1 MRAVRCHAYGDLGN
15 LVVEELPT
23 PEPGPGQVLVEVH
36 AVGINFADGLMVLG
50 QYQEKPPVPFTPGL
64 EAAGVVAACGEG
76 VTRVR
81 PGDRVACLVDTGA
94 YADTLLA
101 PEDRLFPLP
110 DGMDMATAAA
120 FPVVYGTSHVALDRR
135 ARLQPGET
143 LLVHGAAGGVGLT
156 AVEIGRAMGATVIAS
171 ASTPEKLAVA
181 ALHGAEHLIDY
192 TREDLRQRV
201 REITDG
207 RGADVIYDP
216 VGGDVFD
223 ASLRCIAWEGRL
235 VVIGF
240 ASGRI
245 PQAPANLLLVKNIA
259 VIGLFWGAYRQRD
272 PKVVR
277 DSLETLFGWWAE
289 GRLKPHV
296 SHRLDLADAAAAIG
310 LLRER
315 RSTGKVVLTT
325 GRSEPGAGPHG

>member
-1 MRAVRCHAYGDLGN
+1 MRAVRCHAYGDLAN
-15 LVVEELPT
+15 LSVDEVPV
-23 PEPGPGQVLVEVH
+23 PDPGPGQVRVAVH

-50 QYQEKPPVPFTPGL
+50 QYQEKPPLPFVPGL
-64 EAAGVVAACGEG
+64 EAAGIVEACGEG

-81 PGDRVACLVDTGA
+81 PGDRVAALVDTGA
-94 YADTLLA
+94 YAEYLVA
-101 PEDRLFPLP
+101 PEDRLFPVP
-110 DGMDMATAAA
+110 DGMDLVTAAS

-171 ASTPEKLAVA
+171 ASSPEKLAVA
-181 ALHGAEHLIDY
+181 ALHGAGHLIDY
-192 TREDLRQRV
+192 SHEDLRARV

-223 ASLRCIAWEGRL
+223 TSLRCIAWEGRL
-235 VVIGF
+235 IVIGF

-245 PQAPANLLLVKNIA
+245 PQAPANILLVKNIS

-272 PKVVR
+272 PQVVR
-277 DSLETLFGWWAE
+277 DSLDTLFGWYGE
-289 GRLKPHV
+289 GKLKPHI
-296 SHRLDLADAAAAIG
+296 SHRLDLAEAAAGIG
-310 LLRER
+310 LLRDR
-315 RSTGKVVLTT
+315 QSTGKVVLTT
-325 GRSEPGAGPHG
+325 GRTE

>member
-1 MRAVRCHAYGDLGN
+1 MRAVRCHAYGDLAN
-15 LVVEELPT
+15 LSVDEVPT
-23 PEPGPGQVLVEVH
+23 PEPGPGEVLVAVH

-50 QYQEKPPVPFTPGL
+50 QYQEKPALPFIPGL
-64 EAAGVVAACGEG
+64 EAAGVVEACGKG
-76 VTRVR
+76 VTRVA
-81 PGDRVACLVDTGA
+81 PGDRVVALVDTGA
-94 YADTLLA
+94 YADMLAA
-101 PEDRLFPLP
+101 PEDRLFRVP
-110 DGMDMATAAA
+110 DGMDLVTAAA
-120 FPVVYGTSHVALDRR
+120 FPVAYGTSHVGLDRR

-143 LLVHGAAGGVGLT
+143 LLVHGAAGGAGLT

-171 ASTPEKLAVA
+171 ASSPEKLAVA

-192 TREDLRQRV
+192 SHEDLRQRV

-235 VVIGF
+235 LVIGF

-245 PQAPANLLLVKNIA
+245 PQAPANLLLVKNIS

-272 PKVVR
+272 PQVVR
-277 DSLETLFGWWAE
+277 DSLSTLFGWYAE
-289 GRLKPHV
+289 GKLKPHV
-296 SHRLDLADAAAAIG
+296 SHRLDLADAADGIA
-310 LLRER
+310 LLRNR
-315 RSTGKVVLTT
+315 QSTGKVVLTT
-325 GRSEPGAGPHG
+325 GRSEAEAVTFV